1 MLIPIFQRGHS
12 HQLFK
17 FAGEIIAVRITAS
30 DGNLRYRK
38 ISAAKKPGGRTD
50 AKGVEI
56 FQGAGAVNIVEYP
69 AEMTG
74 GHTGHGGKIL
84 NRDIF
89 TEMVLH
95 ICCCIGK
102 GHGIVIWF
110 PAVIAGDPGQ
120 RGDHLKKKPACH
132 ALKTG
137 WVRNIFMVDPGDH
150 MVKFLKAFRR
160 EMET

>member
-30 DGNLRYRK
+30 DGNFRYRK
-38 ISAAKKPGGRTD
+38 ICAAKKPGGRTD

-89 TEMVLH
+89 TEWYSIYAAVLARDTVLSFGSRRSSLA
-95 ICCCIGK
+95 IRARE
-102 GHGIVIWF
+102 VI
-110 PAVIAGDPGQ
+110 I
-120 RGDHLKKKPACH
+120 
-132 ALKTG
+132 
-137 WVRNIFMVDPGDH
+137 
-150 MVKFLKAFRR
+150 
-160 EMET
+160 